1 MLRSGLLIFFLFVA
15 AAPAPDAGTGVIRG
29 LVSISGGRISHASI
43 AFVINNATEFRY
55 ITTSEAGRRF
65 ALDLLPPGEYSG
77 SVEAQGM
84 SPQVAESLH
93 VEAGGGIASRVQASG
108 RPTAVSAVGDERTV
122 RSNQ

>member
-43 AFVINNATEFRY
+43 AFVNNATGFRY

-93 VEAGGGIASRVQASG
+93 VEAGGSIASRVQASG